1 MLEKRNLI
9 ISDFTSCIF
18 HGNGI
23 RTKRNAIGI
32 FIFAHYTEV
41 FLSTSSFLTF
51 SKNDPQTHSQIAF
64 LGLGRHEFNPV
75 SGLSETREKE
85 PIPSILSLWYQ
96 AQIQTAAGE
105 WITAQS
111 SKMWGEQGK
120 CKKHSGFSNNCNPG
134 PFLSS
139 GHSTLSWAA
148 RVSDSFCQLSDLHN
162 CSLANS
168 SGSWV
173 YTSV

>member
-9 ISDFTSCIF
+9 ISDFLLAYPMEMEY
-18 HGNGI
+18 
-23 RTKRNAIGI
+23 AIGI
-32 FIFAHYTEV
+32 FIFAHYIEV
-41 FLSTSSFLTF
+41 FLRTSSFFTF
-51 SKNDPQTHSQIAF
+51 SQIAF

-85 PIPSILSLWYQ
+85 LIPSILSLWYQ

-120 CKKHSGFSNNCNPG
+120 CKKHSGFSNSCNPG

-139 GHSTLSWAA
+139 GHSTLSWATK
-148 RVSDSFCQLSDLHN
+148 VSDSFCHLSDLHN